1 MCVYW
6 DTVLF
11 CVRLMV
17 IYKENHLKISVN
29 RYKQNHLMIHCFG
42 LPEGLESLVGFAENC
57 GRSLKFCWAPIFP
70 SVEHRAGSYQ
80 VKTPSEGW

>member
-29 RYKQNHLMIHCFG
+29 RYKQNHLVTHCFG
-42 LPEGLESLVGFAENC
+42 LPEGLESLVGFAENLWEEFEVLL
-57 GRSLKFCWAPIFP
+57 GPNFPISGTQGWELP
-70 SVEHRAGSYQ
+70 S
-80 VKTPSEGW
+80 